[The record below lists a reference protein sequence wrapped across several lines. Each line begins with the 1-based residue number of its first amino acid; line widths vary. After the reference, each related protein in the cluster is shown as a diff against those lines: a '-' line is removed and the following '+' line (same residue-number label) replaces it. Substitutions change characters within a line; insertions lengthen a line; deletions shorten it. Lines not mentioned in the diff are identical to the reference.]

1 MADKDDILKAAQG
14 ILGGAQKVAAAVADK
29 VENVAES
36 VVGKDLDKDGS
47 IGTPETEKLVADVK
61 NAAGVV
67 ADKAQVAAGFMA
79 EKATE
84 AAGVVAEK
92 APVAAAAAVAAG
104 KDLAGKAGA
113 AIQGALK
120 KEEVVEPEHVEVVA
134 EEDPANVAAD
144 VAAVAAAVAAAADEA
159 AEVVEEAASEE

>member
-1 MADKDDILKAAQG
+1 MADKNDILKAAQG
-14 ILGGAQKVAAAVADK
+14 ILGGAQKAAAVVADK

-67 ADKAQVAAGFMA
+67 A
-79 EKATE
+79 
-84 AAGVVAEK
+84 EK

-113 AIQGALK
+113 AIQSALK
-120 KEEVVEPEHVEVVA
+120 KDEVVPAENVEVVA
-134 EEDPANVAAD
+134 EEVPVNVTADVAAA
-144 VAAVAAAVAAAADEA
+144 VAAVAAAVDEA
-159 AEVVEEAASEE
+159 AEVVEETAAEE

>member
-1 MADKDDILKAAQG
+1 MADKNDSLKAAQG
-14 ILGGAQKVAAAVADK
+14 ILGGAQKAAAVVADK

-36 VVGKDLDKDGS
+36 VVGKYLDKDGS

-61 NAAGVV
+61 N
-67 ADKAQVAAGFMA
+67 
-79 EKATE
+79 

-120 KEEVVEPEHVEVVA
+120 KDEVVEAENVEVVA
-134 EEDPANVAAD
+134 EEVPVNVTADVAAA
-144 VAAVAAAVAAAADEA
+144 VAAVAAAVDEA
-159 AEVVEEAASEE
+159 AEVVEETAAEE